1 MPMSMPMRVDVSGDD
16 TAPSCLAVDLGGT
29 TTRVAL
35 VRGASVIERREAPTP
50 AGAGPDAVVAELAG
64 LLGTWRSLCDRV
76 CLAATGRVH
85 AGRVSAV
92 NRATM
97 PGWEAYPLAAELSA
111 RIGLAVHVMNDAHA
125 AAWGEYVYGAGRG
138 CRDFAFVTVSTG
150 IGAGLVVAG
159 RLARG
164 ARGMAGHIGFLPGTG
179 PDGAILEA
187 EASGSGIAR
196 AASQAL
202 GDPLTTRAVFA
213 AAAAGDALAQSVID
227 AAVERLA
234 QALVQLRWLVDPE
247 RIAIGGSVGL
257 AHGYLPRLVA
267 AVARLDPSAR
277 LLLVPAALGR
287 DAGLLGAAAALAAD
301 DASGAAAP
309 DTHAPTGHAPGS
321 V

>member
-1 MPMSMPMRVDVSGDD
+1 MAMPMQVDASGDI
-16 TAPSCLAVDLGGT
+16 TAPLRLAADLGGT

-35 VRGASVIERREAPTP
+35 VRGASVVERREAPTP
-50 AGAGPDAVVAELAG
+50 ADAGPDAVVAQLAG
-64 LLGTWRSLCDRV
+64 LLEPWQSLCDRL

-97 PGWEAYPLAAELSA
+97 PGWEAYPLAAVLSA
-111 RIGLAVHVMNDAHA
+111 QSGLAVQLMNDAHA

-159 RLARG
+159 SLALG
-164 ARGMAGHIGFLPGTG
+164 ARGMAGHIGFLPSAG
-179 PDGAILEA
+179 PDATILEA

-196 AASQAL
+196 AASRAA
-202 GDPLTTRAVFA
+202 GESFTTSAVFA
-213 AAAAGDALAQSVID
+213 AAASGDALAQSVID

-247 RIAIGGSVGL
+247 RVAIGGSVGL
-257 AHGYLPRLVA
+257 AHGYLPRLTA
-267 AVARLDPSAR
+267 AVSRLEPAGP
-277 LLLVPAALGR
+277 LALVPAALGG
-287 DAGLLGAAAALAAD
+287 DAGLLGAAAALAQG
-301 DASGAAAP
+301 DASSASASDPNAP
-309 DTHAPTGHAPGS
+309 PYRAPGS
-321 V
+321 A